1 MNKTLY
7 KVIFNKKRG
16 QMVAVAEHTARA
28 GKSTQDSAP
37 GAALS
42 ASAGAA
48 LRLPAI
54 CFSLLLAF
62 GQAWIVPAQAAGI
75 AADKAAPANQQPT
88 ILQTANGLPQVNIQT
103 PTSAGVSVNQYRQ
116 FDVDGKGAILNNS
129 RSNTAT
135 HTGGWIQ
142 GNPWLAGGEARVIV
156 NQINSSN
163 PSQLGGYIEV
173 AGRRAE
179 VIMANPAGIQVN
191 GGGFINAAGITLT
204 SGRPIINN
212 GHLEG
217 FRVRSGS
224 VNVSG
229 NGLDTS
235 DADYTRILAQAAT
248 VNAGIWAQDLQIS
261 AGSNDIAANGATTAV
276 SDGPSPVAAVAV
288 DTGALGG
295 MYAGKIS
302 LISTEKG
309 VGIHNAGQLFA
320 AAGGVSLAADGNIV
334 NSGSI
339 VAADKS
345 GSSADKATVA
355 IQAAHFHNSG
365 SLSAQGAARIQ
376 TASLNNSG
384 LLASAAELNIRNQ
397 AALANSGRIN
407 AARLDM
413 ETGRLNHSGHTTQ
426 TGSQDLAIEA
436 ANLHNRA
443 GGLIGYT
450 PIDSGNN
457 GASDQG
463 NSSHPSAPPTTATG
477 GGRTESAP
485 APTAPQAL
493 PAGRISV
500 SDGLDNSGSISANG
514 NTDLSTHQSLSN
526 QGGLNL
532 NRLSAAGR
540 SLSNTS
546 GRISAHSADIRTDTF
561 RNHSGSLQSSDGL
574 NIHTQ
579 TLDNHQ
585 GTLQSAGSLHINST
599 ALRNPS
605 GRIAAPSISLAAAQH
620 LDNTGGSI
628 DAERLNIKAQTLDNQ
643 SGHIRSNEFTEL
655 NLSDGLA
662 NHGGQI
668 SSAGQL
674 SIHDNQQNTLSIRN
688 LGEILA
694 GEDARIQ
701 AQSLANSGRLAAGRD
716 LSIALQHNFSSQADI
731 EAGRRLSIESAGRL
745 NNRHTLQGGE
755 SVHLSATDI
764 DNSTGGNIQSGSTT
778 RLSAAQSL
786 SNRGLINSNGLTL
799 IEAGT
804 TLLNSGSGR
813 IYGNHVALAAT
824 DLINR
829 DEQEK
834 SAAIAA
840 RRQLDIGAQNII
852 NQEGALL
859 SSEGRLNIGGR
870 LGNTHEAEGS
880 AYTLTNAGAR
890 IEAQGSARIAAARL
904 DNLNPHFAVEEY
916 LVSQENITHYR
927 YVGQAEPFF
936 TEGKDGHAAKH
947 RTNVAFHYNDGRP
960 DTHIE
965 RYDAQG
971 VVKSDYNQKIY
982 KQRITSSTPGEIII
996 GGNLHIS
1003 GDAWRNQ
1010 NSQILAGGTIEGNL
1024 KAADK
1029 ALIEN
1034 HATPAT
1040 VRTENSGYSRRGSYD
1055 RHGRGRRHI
1064 DFDKDVT
1071 PVTSPPATT
1080 EPFAQAI
1087 SIVEQRV
1094 ADLPAH
1100 AGAAASANTAINAV
1114 NADARLPEIR
1124 SITAN
1129 TRLPGSSL
1137 FNINPARQGYLIET
1151 DPAFTDY
1158 RQWLS
1163 SDYMLKALNV
1173 DPEYTHKRLGDGY
1186 YEQKLVNEQV
1196 ARLTGY
1202 RRLDGYSN
1210 DEAQFKALMDSGL
1223 TFAKAQQLVPG
1234 IALSAEQV
1242 ARLTS
1247 DIIWIESQTFILPD
1261 GSQETVFAP
1270 KVYLLARKGDLSSSS
1285 GLLSADAVSLQ
1296 DAGSIRN
1303 SGTIAGRR
1311 LVDLGAQDIRHSG
1324 LIQGG
1329 EVHVQA
1335 DGGVHIDGGSIT
1347 AGKALSIQAKNIRLR
1362 ATTATGGDEQNGST
1376 IINRTTALNVAAL
1389 SDGLLHLEAAEGI
1402 QADGALISNA
1412 SAGGHT
1418 RLIARS
1424 GHIDLGTVA
1433 TAKHETHGS
1442 LSDAGHRHVH
1452 QSAETGTAISAAGDI
1467 TLAAGGQIRARQS
1480 QIDSSA
1486 GRTALYGTQGI
1497 QLSEGRQTLD
1507 LSEATRDKSRGLIS
1521 SSSRSARYS
1530 RQHDEAVGS
1539 SIGGREVVLA
1549 AGKEGDIL
1557 VRGSSIISDEATT
1570 LTGRNIGIAAAQS
1583 RYLDSEFHQT
1593 QKSGLSGGIKSG
1605 VVSKGYSKSR
1615 QSLQHNADITRLSES
1630 QIGSLK
1636 GNTTL
1641 AAAEQIDT
1649 RAATLSAGNNLTL
1662 QAQSIHLG
1670 AAYARERDQIEA
1682 HSKQSG
1688 ISLGLN
1694 LKAPEVRQVE
1704 KRIEGIQNAR
1714 RQDGALKKWQAWDSG
1729 SIAAN
1734 TEQFMPAIGFSA
1746 THSRSQSQEQQDYL
1760 RAIGSS
1766 AQAGGTVRMQA
1777 GAGDLNIIGSRVFG
1791 EQGMQLA
1798 AAHDINIVAAEEQID
1813 SSAQSSS
1820 KTNGLMGGGS
1830 AFSRFIGYRADASQ
1844 ETGSRIIHSSSTAGS
1859 GSGDSLIRAGR
1870 AYRQTGSDVYA
1881 DGNIDIAAQSIDIAA
1896 APNPYQSDY
1905 RNRFTQKG
1913 ITVGVRSPLIQ
1924 AVETAQE
1931 AARAMQQVGESRH
1944 GRTNAMAA
1952 ANAGWQ
1958 AYQAAQSAQGAAKS
1972 GNAGGV
1978 SVSITYGEQ
1987 RNSATQS
1994 ISGQTAHAANIG
2006 AQGAVS
2012 LFAAGAGSGSDIR
2025 ISGAD
2030 IAGQSGTRLAAENQ
2044 IHINAAGQSHKE
2056 QRNNRQAGF
2065 NAGVALDFSNG
2076 VSFGITAGG
2085 NYGKGYGNSNEAAHL
2100 GSHIGSSQ
2108 SATTLQSGGSTTLKG
2123 AQVFGSS
2130 IELDAQSLHIESL
2143 QNRADHQGRQYQGSA
2158 QITVGYG
2165 VSGSGDFS
2173 HSQIRADHAS
2183 VAKQSGLFAGDG
2195 GYRVSVRQHT
2205 DLKGGLITS
2214 TAKAEA
2220 ENRNRFQTAT
2230 LAHSDIQNHSRYS
2243 GTGFGIGAA
2252 GGFNADLGLGSHAA
2266 PQSSLTTTGAA
2277 SAQSSQAIGFGRDS
2291 DKQSSV
2297 TQSGINTQ
2305 NIVIGD
2311 AAAQQQLTGNS
2322 VAQTLAAVRTDIT
2335 TDNAA
2340 AHSGRLNNRFDKDKV
2355 QKELDVQREVTQ
2367 NFSRN
2372 VQSAKDTINKKM
2384 DSLKQQR
2391 DNGQLSEAEYQR
2403 QAGNWQKLSTGLSAV
2418 AAGLA
2423 APTDSALGIAAA
2435 AANPT
2440 VSYHIGQHFKQNAEL
2455 NKIDGGNRPE
2465 EGSKEHLAL
2474 HTLNGI
2480 LTGTAAGNNALA
2492 AGLAA
2497 GGAEMLA
2504 PTLAQ
2509 TLYGKT
2515 AQELNADEKNNI
2527 STLSALFGAA
2537 VGATTGN
2544 VADVVSGSQMAQ
2556 NVVENNFSLGDLG
2569 LSETALRNLQMQAN
2583 QEINR
2588 ITINKSS
2595 SQTEQSQLFALL
2607 EAYKVNSAITAE
2619 ITAALGL
2626 GLNISATLNQDKSIT
2641 LTIAGT
2647 AGAGVEGFVGVSTS
2661 NKQREDGFF
2670 AEICSTVT
2678 IAATGGIC
2686 TGARLEKG
2694 ESLINTGKI
2703 GIGAAAFVGANI
2715 GYQKSINL
2723 QNSK

>member
-224 VNVSG
+224 VDVSG

-235 DADYTRILAQAAT
+235 GADYTRILAQAAT

-276 SDGPSPVAAVAV
+276 SDGPSPAAAVAV

-620 LDNTGGSI
+620 LDNTGGGI

-840 RRQLDIGAQNII
+840 RRQLDIGAQNIT

-880 AYTLTNAGAR
+880 AHLLDNNGAEILSQSDMQLAADTLLNRNSNYRSSHKEVAGSRKQVMEYVMSDRGYTFNEQDASLRIYTESDISHRAGYDSLVLKDGSYHEDYTRTHYTQYDVKTTVDSSRPARIVAGGSLRISGADLTNDKSHILAAG
-890 IEAQGSARIAAARL
+890 ELYLPSAEIKNL
-904 DNLNPHFAVEEY
+904 DDETAK
-916 LVSQENITHYR
+916 
-927 YVGQAEPFF
+927 YVTVKTGAWRDFHHVYYNNW
-936 TEGKDGHAAKH
+936 GKKKDGYQGRAAPADAETIKEPNYKLNIFK
-947 RTNVAFHYNDGRP
+947 TQSHYTGNTALAP
-960 DTHIE
+960 L
-965 RYDAQG
+965 DATSIQ
-971 VVKSDYNQKIY
+971 
-982 KQRITSSTPGEIII
+982 ITT
-996 GGNLHIS
+996 
-1003 GDAWRNQ
+1003 
-1010 NSQILAGGTIEGNL
+1010 L
-1024 KAADK
+1024 KA
-1029 ALIEN
+1029 E
-1034 HATPAT
+1034 
-1040 VRTENSGYSRRGSYD
+1040 GSN
-1055 RHGRGRRHI
+1055 G
-1064 DFDKDVT
+1064 
-1071 PVTSPPATT
+1071 
-1080 EPFAQAI
+1080 Q
-1087 SIVEQRV
+1087 
-1094 ADLPAH
+1094 
-1100 AGAAASANTAINAV
+1100 
-1114 NADARLPEIR
+1114 EIR
-1124 SITAN
+1124 AVPPD
-1129 TRLPGSSL
+1129 TRLPSQAL
-1137 FNINPARQGYLIET
+1137 FHFNSADNPRPLIET
-1151 DPAFTDY
+1151 DSAFTNY
-1158 RQWLS
+1158 KQWLS

-1186 YEQKLVNEQV
+1186 YEQKLVNEQI
-1196 ARLTGY
+1196 ARLTGKS
-1202 RRLDGYSN
+1202 RLDGYSSN
-1210 DEAQFKALMDSGL
+1210 EAQFQALMNSGIAA
-1223 TFAKAQQLVPG
+1223 AKSFNLIPG
-1234 IALSAEQV
+1234 IDLSAEQV
-1242 ARLTS
+1242 SRLT
-1247 DIIWIESQTFILPD
+1247 DNIIWMVRQTAADKNGNSVEVL
-1261 GSQETVFAP
+1261 VP
-1270 KVYLLARKGDLSSSS
+1270 KVYAVAQTGAPDGAH
-1285 GLLSADAVSLQ
+1285 GLIAGASVHAEAAAIDNRATITGRDAVSLGAQNIAHSGEIYAERVLLQAGQ
-1296 DAGSIRN
+1296 DLNIAGGKISADHAASLYAGHNLNLQSTTTRYQNQNSNAAFISEDINKHAVIRTTGKDSQLTLYAGNDLQAQAAAIASAGSALLAAENRIN
-1303 SGTIAGRR
+1303 IGAVHTGRSEQTTTDAANR
-1311 LVDLGAQDIRHSG
+1311 MNTAYTADI
-1324 LIQGG
+1324 
-1329 EVHVQA
+1329 
-1335 DGGVHIDGGSIT
+1335 GS
-1347 AGKALSIQAKNIRLR
+1347 SIQAAADLRLQSGSQTQITASALHSDGTLRIDAGAGLAILSGQTTHSGSLHTETSSKNALSSRTETHRADAASDAAVSSSLSGNEIMLLSGSNIRV
-1362 ATTATGGDEQNGST
+1362 DGSQ
-1376 IINRTTALNVAAL
+1376 IMAENHLNMQAA
-1389 SDGLLHLEAAEGI
+1389 G
-1402 QADGALISNA
+1402 N
-1412 SAGGHT
+1412 
-1418 RLIARS
+1418 
-1424 GHIDLGTVA
+1424 ID
-1433 TAKHETHGS
+1433 
-1442 LSDAGHRHVH
+1442 
-1452 QSAETGTAISAAGDI
+1452 ISA
-1467 TLAAGGQIRARQS
+1467 T
-1480 QIDSSA
+1480 
-1486 GRTALYGTQGI
+1486 
-1497 QLSEGRQTLD
+1497 
-1507 LSEATRDKSRGLIS
+1507 
-1521 SSSRSARYS
+1521 
-1530 RQHDEAVGS
+1530 RQHRS
-1539 SIGGREVVLA
+1539 
-1549 AGKEGDIL
+1549 
-1557 VRGSSIISDEATT
+1557 
-1570 LTGRNIGIAAAQS
+1570 
-1583 RYLDSEFHQT
+1583 LDSFDQT
-1593 QKSGLSGGIKSG
+1593 QKSGLTASLSDG
-1605 VVSKGYSKSR
+1605 VASAGYSKSR
-1615 QSLQHNADITRLSES
+1615 QSLQQSGASES
-1630 QIGSLK
+1630 LALSQIDSLK

-1641 AAAEQIDT
+1641 VAGESLDINAGRLNAGGDLILQGREVGLNAAHITDSSHTAQQSQQSGLSVGITYGPVKAAKSAYDKSMAGSQNSGSAVGKWFAHDIAILKASQAAMSPTVITGGRSRSSADKHSSHTQAVVSEAAAGGKLLIQATGGSIRSEGAQMSAEGDALLHARDHINLGFARSSQSQTAGSRRSGFSIDT
-1649 RAATLSAGNNLTL
+1649 RDHSTPGGTFNDSGSGQAAIDQAAGSSLSVGGAATLQT
-1662 QAQSIHLG
+1662 
-1670 AAYARERDQIEA
+1670 
-1682 HSKQSG
+1682 QSG
-1688 ISLGLN
+1688 
-1694 LKAPEVRQVE
+1694 
-1704 KRIEGIQNAR
+1704 
-1714 RQDGALKKWQAWDSG
+1714 
-1729 SIAAN
+1729 
-1734 TEQFMPAIGFSA
+1734 
-1746 THSRSQSQEQQDYL
+1746 
-1760 RAIGSS
+1760 
-1766 AQAGGTVRMQA
+1766 
-1777 GAGDLNIIGSRVFG
+1777 
-1791 EQGMQLA
+1791 
-1798 AAHDINIVAAEEQID
+1798 DINILGSSLVSQHDLALNSAGKVNILSTQSSQSMSERQI
-1813 SSAQSSS
+1813 SSGIGSAQISDTEYFSGWMKNTQNQRSSQVEQLKS
-1820 KTNGLMGGGS
+1820 QIGSLGGNVHIQAAGAYAQQAADVS
-1830 AFSRFIGYRADASQ
+1830 AARD
-1844 ETGSRIIHSSSTAGS
+1844 
-1859 GSGDSLIRAGR
+1859 
-1870 AYRQTGSDVYA
+1870 
-1881 DGNIDIAAQSIDIAA
+1881 IDIRAQSIDIAA
-1896 APNPYQSDY
+1896 GRNLGSSHQSERDVKIGS
-1905 RNRFTQKG
+1905 FAK
-1913 ITVGVRSPLIQ
+1913 VSSPLIDLVN
-1924 AVETAQE
+1924 AVE
-1931 AARAMQQVGESRH
+1931 
-1944 GRTNAMAA
+1944 
-1952 ANAGWQ
+1952 
-1958 AYQAAQSAQGAAKS
+1958 GAAKS
-1972 GNAGGV
+1972 KAEGRTRALQGM
-1978 SVSITYGEQ
+1978 
-1987 RNSATQS
+1987 
-1994 ISGQTAHAANIG
+1994 AAA
-2006 AQGAVS
+2006 AQGYQAYDA
-2012 LFAAGAGSGSDIR
+2012 L
-2025 ISGAD
+2025 SGA
-2030 IAGQSGTRLAAENQ
+2030 AAM
-2044 IHINAAGQSHKE
+2044 
-2056 QRNNRQAGF
+2056 
-2065 NAGVALDFSNG
+2065 
-2076 VSFGITAGG
+2076 T
-2085 NYGKGYGNSNEAAHL
+2085 
-2100 GSHIGSSQ
+2100 
-2108 SATTLQSGGSTTLKG
+2108 SGGSAMASGGSAMTSGGGAIAKAEAGVGFKTANHSQNQSHAQSLGNSLAAGGHLNLQATAGDIRLQHTDAKAGGKLALDAAQNIVLESGQSQQHLDGKNSSTGLSVGMGASVGAQTGLYVYAEAGASKGKNRFDAQNHSHTTLAADSIQLRSGGDTTLKG
-2123 AQVFGSS
+2123 ATATANRIDADIKGRLNIESVQDQMAQESKQSGGGVRVQISLGTAWEASGNFNQSKSSGSS
-2130 IELDAQSLHIESL
+2130 QSVN
-2143 QNRADHQGRQYQGSA
+2143 Q
-2158 QITVGYG
+2158 
-2165 VSGSGDFS
+2165 
-2173 HSQIRADHAS
+2173 
-2183 VAKQSGLFAGDG
+2183 QSGLFAGEG
-2195 GYRVSVRQHT
+2195 GYHINAQSVH
-2205 DLKGGLITS
+2205 LKGGAIAS
-2214 TAKAEA
+2214 TAPAEQNA
-2220 ENRNRFQTAT
+2220 LTTHDFSYENI
-2230 LAHSDIQNHSRYS
+2230 SNHSS
-2243 GTGFGIGAA
+2243 GSAGSMGIGINQNMLSGSKYAVARGIIEDQIADSSESKSDHSTTYSVLSEGVFKISSESGQRAA
-2252 GGFNADLGLGSHAA
+2252 ESIRKDLEGAHRKLDAVDVR
-2266 PQSSLTTTGAA
+2266 QMLTNVEAKRDAKGQLTDLALTLSDEAYDKMFAA
-2277 SAQSSQAIGFGRDS
+2277 SADLYVLEKDKDGKTITDGTDKYGKELPKYRKLTDEEKQNLQAGKGGKITVFNN
-2291 DKQSSV
+2291 
-2297 TQSGINTQ
+2297 GIFTDINS
-2305 NIVIGD
+2305 
-2311 AAAQQQLTGNS
+2311 AAQYADQHNSDAQYFIYFPQTSNAFSEMLVAGYMKFMENDFMGLTNATQETRAIMAKYGQDGVHFDGHSRGAMTTGNALES
-2322 VAQTLAAVRTDIT
+2322 LA
-2335 TDNAA
+2335 
-2340 AHSGRLNNRFDKDKV
+2340 KDK
-2355 QKELDVQREVTQ
+2355 TQ
-2367 NFSRN
+2367 
-2372 VQSAKDTINKKM
+2372 
-2384 DSLKQQR
+2384 L
-2391 DNGQLSEAEYQR
+2391 GQLPSLTVNFVGPAYNVSK
-2403 QAGNWQKLSTGLSAV
+2403 ADNLLSSLQGRENMS
-2418 AAGLA
+2418 
-2423 APTDSALGIAAA
+2423 PEQAAA
-2435 AANPT
+2435 AELKYQSHQADTVGGLIGWNKPT
-2440 VSYHIGQHFKQNAEL
+2440 
-2455 NKIDGGNRPE
+2455 GGNLS
-2465 EGSKEHLAL
+2465 EGKAIWQEWKDMMKQPATVHSC
-2474 HTLNGI
+2474 
-2480 LTGTAAGNNALA
+2480 
-2492 AGLAA
+2492 
-2497 GGAEMLA
+2497 
-2504 PTLAQ
+2504 
-2509 TLYGKT
+2509 YGKGNWPCGDK
-2515 AQELNADEKNNI
+2515 QYWKDSPN
-2527 STLSALFGAA
+2527 TLPEWKPASF
-2537 VGATTGN
+2537 
-2544 VADVVSGSQMAQ
+2544 
-2556 NVVENNFSLGDLG
+2556 
-2569 LSETALRNLQMQAN
+2569 
-2583 QEINR
+2583 
-2588 ITINKSS
+2588 
-2595 SQTEQSQLFALL
+2595 
-2607 EAYKVNSAITAE
+2607 
-2619 ITAALGL
+2619 
-2626 GLNISATLNQDKSIT
+2626 
-2641 LTIAGT
+2641 
-2647 AGAGVEGFVGVSTS
+2647 
-2661 NKQREDGFF
+2661 
-2670 AEICSTVT
+2670 
-2678 IAATGGIC
+2678 
-2686 TGARLEKG
+2686 
-2694 ESLINTGKI
+2694 NTK
-2703 GIGAAAFVGANI
+2703 
-2715 GYQKSINL
+2715 
-2723 QNSK
+2723 